1 MLRFLSKE
9 DYTEI
14 RSFVYRNARPLEFA
28 LWQYHFED
36 GSKNPVLYA
45 LMQYQ
50 NADGG
55 FGNAIEPD
63 NWNPESTP
71 YSANYVIEI
80 LREMDFMEIEHPIYQ
95 GIFRYLENTAYQGD
109 NGWFF
114 SVPENDF
121 YPHAIW
127 WQYNH
132 EGNEKNQNIGITAS
146 LSGFILRYLN
156 SVTELYDTAMKY
168 ADMLLNRLKSDDS
181 FGDMGIL
188 GYCDLYKDLQAAGL
202 QSRFDLDFLECK
214 TRELIKKHFHEYRW
228 NYHQDMAGVLPN
240 PSVYYYSGYEQAVSD
255 ALDEL
260 IEIRHEKGVWNIP
273 WQWYDDGKYT
283 KEFAISE
290 NWWKSTKAIEKLLFL
305 KAYGRLSA
313 E

>member
-1 MLRFLSKE
+1 MSKLLSKE

-14 RSFVYRNARPLEFA
+14 RSFVYRNARPLELA
-28 LWQYHFED
+28 LWNYHFEN
-36 GSKNPVLYA
+36 GSKENVLSA
-45 LMQYQ
+45 LLHYQ

-71 YSANYVIEI
+71 YNANYVIEI
-80 LREMDFMEIEHPIYQ
+80 LRGMDFTEIEHPIYK
-95 GIFRYLENTAYQGD
+95 GIIRFLENTAYQGD

-114 SVPENDF
+114 SFPDNDL

-132 EGNEKNQNIGITAS
+132 EGNEKSQNIGITAS

-156 SVTELYDTAMKY
+156 SDAKLYDTAMKY
-168 ADMLLNRLKSDDS
+168 AEMLLNRLKSDDS
-181 FGDMGIL
+181 YGDMGIF
-188 GYCDLYKDLQAAGL
+188 GYCDLFTDLQAAGL
-202 QSRFDLDFLECK
+202 YNRFDLDFLESK
-214 TRELIKKHFHEYRW
+214 TRELISKHFHEYRW
-228 NYHQDMAGVLPN
+228 DYHQDPARALPN

-260 IEIRHEKGVWNIP
+260 IEIRAKNGVWDIP
-273 WQWYDDGKYT
+273 WQWYDDGKYA

-290 NWWKSTKAIEKLLFL
+290 NWWKSIKAIEKLLFL
-305 KAYGRLSA
+305 KAYGRLS
-313 E
+313 